1 MMLAFLEGFLT
12 LSNVYEKVN
21 IFETIVEALFGIK
34 RFFSDTTQMDFRT
47 NLRDLR
53 DVFEETSLIDLTKNV
68 SGICKL
74 ALFETFLRRYIKHLK
89 DASEMDSYRL
99 KKDRNCR

>member
-1 MMLAFLEGFLT
+1 MMLVFLEGFLT

-21 IFETIVEALFGIK
+21 IFETIVDPLFGLK
-34 RFFSDTTQMDFRT
+34 RFFSDTTQMHFRT

-53 DVFEETSLIDLTKNV
+53 DVYEETSLIDLTKNV

-74 ALFETFLRRYIKHLK
+74 ALFETSLRRCIKHLK
-89 DASEMDSYRL
+89 NASEIHPCRL